1 MVIGGD
7 KFCGNSAQWADVK
20 TEIVSA
26 TANAGFSQ
34 ITEMGTALFQ
44 IAGSGEHSDESS
56 TNQQHIIIVSDKELS
71 WPLGNKQLPTQFLS
85 VVFEGVYGV
94 IGIAGRISGAGLI

>member
-7 KFCGNSAQWADVK
+7 KFCGNPAQWADVK

-56 TNQQHIIIVSDKELS
+56 TNQKHTLTRAL
-71 WPLGNKQLPTQFLS
+71 PPQLVTHLH
-85 VVFEGVYGV
+85 VVIQAYY
-94 IGIAGRISGAGLI
+94 